1 MPRLRASGDG
11 SAWET
16 RERGRRAGL
25 ASASGIL
32 GAALAVWLAASPP
45 AGAQGADR
53 VDEPAREAAGKWAND
68 LFGDIRTRAFRSTLR
83 AAVGGKLAL
92 QPLDPRATG
101 LRDRHRWQV
110 YDWMVNALQEAV
122 RDYTVVDR
130 ARVEEVYR
138 AMERSGPDSDAVMAR
153 YLEVLKKQGAG
164 INVTCR
170 SNPFGGE
177 WIVLNC
183 LATDIE
189 NGTNLGRASVSFLE
203 GWLPLA
209 SLDYALNVVAG
220 KVAAKLGG
228 LEAGRMGEVRIVE
241 ESAGGETRLLKY
253 VARTLVTEISGRM
266 GRHPKWQGIDAGPEG
281 PVYRLEGELLQL
293 DERKLEFHVLLF
305 RGDTRVDGIREVIA
319 LATVPP
325 RLLERTPAPGPDESA
340 EAARA
345 EEASLGLGYADRV
358 LVQRGLAASGFEVG
372 ASDGIFGGRTREVV
386 ALWQVRRGLEGTG
399 YLTRDQADALMAAAR
414 EAEAKEP

>member
-1 MPRLRASGDG
+1 MPRLCASGDG
-11 SAWET
+11 STWET

-68 LFGDIRTRAFRSTLR
+68 LLLDIRTRAFRSILG
-83 AAVGGKLAL
+83 AAVDGKLAL

-110 YDWMVNALQEAV
+110 YDWMVNALQEAA
-122 RDYTVVDR
+122 RKHTVVDR

-138 AMERSGPDSDAVMAR
+138 AMERSGSDSDAVMKR
-153 YLEVLKKQGAG
+153 YLEVLKKQGAR

-189 NGTNLGRASVSFLE
+189 NGANLGRASVSFLE
-203 GWLPLA
+203 
-209 SLDYALNVVAG
+209 S
-220 KVAAKLGG
+220 
-228 LEAGRMGEVRIVE
+228 
-241 ESAGGETRLLKY
+241 
-253 VARTLVTEISGRM
+253 
-266 GRHPKWQGIDAGPEG
+266 
-281 PVYRLEGELLQL
+281 
-293 DERKLEFHVLLF
+293 
-305 RGDTRVDGIREVIA
+305 
-319 LATVPP
+319 
-325 RLLERTPAPGPDESA
+325 
-340 EAARA
+340 
-345 EEASLGLGYADRV
+345 
-358 LVQRGLAASGFEVG
+358 
-372 ASDGIFGGRTREVV
+372 
-386 ALWQVRRGLEGTG
+386 
-399 YLTRDQADALMAAAR
+399 
-414 EAEAKEP
+414 